1 MTDSDLRDRL
11 DDKHERNQKLRLDA
25 IRRWVEFIEE
35 QPPEVWG
42 PQQNKLVESQLQSA
56 RESGLDAEHY
66 RRVREAGENPTE

>member
-11 DDKHERNQKLRLDA
+11 DEKHERDRELRLDA

-42 PQQNKLVESQLQSA
+42 PQQNRLIESQLQSA

-66 RRVREAGENPTE
+66 RRVKEAGNDGGE

>member
-1 MTDSDLRDRL
+1 MTDSDLRDQL
-11 DDKHERNQKLRLDA
+11 DEKHERNRELRLDA

-42 PQQNKLVESQLQSA
+42 PQQNRLIESQLQSA

-66 RRVREAGENPTE
+66 RRVKEAGNDGGE

>member
-11 DDKHERNQKLRLDA
+11 DDKHERNQELRLDA

-35 QPPEVWG
+35 HPPEVWG
-42 PQQNKLVESQLQSA
+42 PHQNKLVESQLQSA

-66 RRVREAGENPTE
+66 RRVREAGETPTE